1 MGFPF
6 DKSRAAAVQDRRDI
20 AGWGSLEVA
29 EEEDTDVEGIADIV
43 VGDIPDNGDVEEVD
57 NLDMH
62 DTAAV
67 VDIVDMD
74 AGGDSPDS
82 LAEDSEGTEV

>member
-1 MGFPF
+1 M
-6 DKSRAAAVQDRRDI
+6 AA
-20 AGWGSLEVA
+20 
-29 EEEDTDVEGIADIV
+29 EEDTDVEGIADIV
-43 VGDIPDNGDVEEVD
+43 VGDIPDNGDEEEEG

-82 LAEDSEGTEV
+82 LAEDSVGTEV

>member
-1 MGFPF
+1 
-6 DKSRAAAVQDRRDI
+6 V
-20 AGWGSLEVA
+20 
-29 EEEDTDVEGIADIV
+29 EDIADIV
-43 VGDIPDNGDVEEVD
+43 VGDILDSEDVEEEEG

-74 AGGDSPDS
+74 AGGDILDS

>member
-1 MGFPF
+1 M
-6 DKSRAAAVQDRRDI
+6 AA
-20 AGWGSLEVA
+20 
-29 EEEDTDVEGIADIV
+29 EEDTDVEGIADIV
-43 VGDIPDNGDVEEVD
+43 VGDIPDNGDEEEEG

-74 AGGDSPDS
+74 AGGDSPDI
-82 LAEDSEGTEV
+82 LAEDSVGTEV